1 MAKQKYYAV
10 ARGRQV
16 GVFTD
21 WPTTEKLV
29 RGYTGARYKSFLDKA
44 SAEAFVKD
52 PSNTTP
58 KAHHHSKANT
68 DTPVDLKAAKAIF
81 YTDGGSRNTGNVAGG
96 HVKSNDKAAWA
107 YLIKYQGQELSDS
120 AGEFGA
126 TNNRMEITALRN
138 ALQRLLDLGL
148 AQELLV
154 GVLDSKYVLDSIN
167 LGWLAGWQRRG
178 FKKADG
184 TTPQNVALWQDMA
197 ALLPQFK
204 NLKLIWTKGHAD
216 NSGNVYVDQLLNQTM
231 DNM

>member
-58 KAHHHSKANT
+58 RAHHQSKTKTNT
-68 DTPVDLKAAKAIF
+68 NTPVDLKAAKAIF

-107 YLIKYQGQELSDS
+107 YLIKYRGQELADS

-167 LGWLAGWQRRG
+167 LGCSPVGSAGALKKPMAQPRKMWRYGKTWQLFCPSLKTSNSSGPRAMRI
-178 FKKADG
+178 
-184 TTPQNVALWQDMA
+184 TA
-197 ALLPQFK
+197 ATFM
-204 NLKLIWTKGHAD
+204 WT
-216 NSGNVYVDQLLNQTM
+216 SC
-231 DNM
+231 